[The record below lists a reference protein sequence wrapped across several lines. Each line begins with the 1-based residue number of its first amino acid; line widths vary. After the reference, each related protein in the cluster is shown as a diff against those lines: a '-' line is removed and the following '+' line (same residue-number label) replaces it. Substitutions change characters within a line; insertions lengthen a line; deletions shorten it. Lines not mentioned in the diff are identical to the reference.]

1 MPEFEFR
8 FNALDD
14 VHAEDVLWADIV
26 LGNAPVSMI
35 CQNKHIEWFQSNSAG
50 PDAYLK
56 PGVLP
61 ENCMVTNAT
70 GAYGLA
76 ISEWMLAHVAGHP
89 EGYVP
94 LPRPPEPAPVGS
106 HRPPREGHHRGAGA
120 LRGHGRHRLQ
130 LRPPRPYAGR

>member
-1 MPEFEFR
+1 MHKKVLVCLPLNDAHRAALEASVPEFEFR

-14 VHAEDVLWADIV
+14 VHAEDVLWADVV

-35 CQNKHIEWFQSNSAG
+35 SQNKHIEWFQSISAG

-61 ENCMVTNAT
+61 ENCMV
-70 GAYGLA
+70 
-76 ISEWMLAHVAGHP
+76 
-89 EGYVP
+89 
-94 LPRPPEPAPVGS
+94 
-106 HRPPREGHHRGAGA
+106 PREGHHRGEGA
-120 LRGHGRHRLQ
+120 LRRHGRQRLQ